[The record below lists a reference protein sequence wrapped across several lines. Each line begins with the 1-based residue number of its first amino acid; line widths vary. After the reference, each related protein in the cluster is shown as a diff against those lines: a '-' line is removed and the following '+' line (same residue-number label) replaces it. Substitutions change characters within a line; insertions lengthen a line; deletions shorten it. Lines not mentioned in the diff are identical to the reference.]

1 MTKTNPSTSMADENN
16 QNGKGA
22 ADNGAGGDDAAA
34 KAAAEAKAKADAEA
48 AANNGGDKSKQDMVP
63 HQAFHEE
70 REKRKAAEAEL
81 AKIAADKKAAEE
93 ADMAKRG
100 EHEKLLEQKNQEV
113 KTLTDK
119 LTDVESKL
127 SVFKT
132 NAEMRVEEALKAVT
146 DEEQRGTLKEV
157 LDKYDITDRETMLPK
172 LLKTMGIEAKDVN
185 GSAKQTAD
193 SSRGNAKGS
202 TLQELEKALET
213 EKDPMKVLNIQT
225 QISQLKRKK

>member
-1 MTKTNPSTSMADENN
+1 MKTNPSTSMADEKDP
-16 QNGKGA
+16 NGAGA
-22 ADNGAGGDDAAA
+22 ADKGAQGDDAA
-34 KAAAEAKAKADAEA
+34 KAAAEAKAKADADA
-48 AANNGGDKSKQDMVP
+48 AAGGDKKPDMVP
-63 HQAFHEE
+63 HQALHEE

-193 SSRGNAKGS
+193 SSKGNAKGS